1 LHPELPQHSWKT
13 LKGRITMKQFTLYG
27 IENEKF
33 QRLEKLLV
41 TVMQSMP
48 VAYKLQKIHDIDII
62 VRSGIETIPSLF
74 LENILITGDN
84 IPDESE
90 FKYRITDAL
99 VETESMPQTKSS
111 RQQD

>member
-1 LHPELPQHSWKT
+1 
-13 LKGRITMKQFTLYG
+13 MKQFTLYG

-41 TVMQSMP
+41 SVMQSIP

-74 LENILITGDN
+74 LEHILITGEN
-84 IPDESE
+84 IPDEKE

-99 VETESMPQTKSS
+99 EETESIPQPKPGS
-111 RQQD
+111 QND